1 MCKLYKMAA
10 RLSIEIEIIFAKCG
24 NLEDVT
30 KIISI
35 FMHFDQGNRGRTGRF
50 AWTHKKSPLS
60 GGVRGQKTSGAEDR
74 SRRAGYA
81 SDSSS
86 GSFRASSG
94 EYF

>member
-35 FMHFDQGNRGRTGRF
+35 FVHFYMENR
-50 AWTHKKSPLS
+50 KKSKWFALTNK
-60 GGVRGQKTSGAEDR
+60 RILLLLLL
-74 SRRAGYA
+74 
-81 SDSSS
+81 
-86 GSFRASSG
+86 
-94 EYF
+94 

>member
-35 FMHFDQGNRGRTGRF
+35 FVHFY
-50 AWTHKKSPLS
+50 L
-60 GGVRGQKTSGAEDR
+60 
-74 SRRAGYA
+74 
-81 SDSSS
+81 
-86 GSFRASSG
+86 
-94 EYF
+94 